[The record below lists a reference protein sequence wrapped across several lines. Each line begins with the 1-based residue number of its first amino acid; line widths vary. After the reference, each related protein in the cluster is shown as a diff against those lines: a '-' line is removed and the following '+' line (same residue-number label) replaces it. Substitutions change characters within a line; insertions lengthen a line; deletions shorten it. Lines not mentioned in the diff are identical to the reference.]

1 KSAEEVLRKALAV
14 TADDA
19 VLVTDPAFASV
30 DSAGKAKVL
39 AAAIRKLGDVDLV
52 LAGRQAADWEAG
64 QVGSMVA
71 EGLGWPC
78 VKFGWRITPDG
89 NAQRLRGE
97 LDDGYQVLRLSGPAV
112 VTVTNDESNVLR
124 FAKVRDVMLSA
135 RKPIQNWNA
144 AALGLSPADLG
155 DPAVEV

>member
-1 KSAEEVLRKALAV
+1 MSIFDGNALETALRRREARGGDRKGTVLSLGEKSAEEVLRKALAV

-19 VLVTDPAFASV
+19 ALVTDPAFASL

-39 AAAIRKLGDVDLV
+39 AAAIRKLGDVDVV

-71 EGLGWPC
+71 EELGWPC
-78 VKFGWRITPDG
+78 VTFVSRITPDG
-89 NAQRLRGE
+89 NGQRLRRE

-112 VTVTNDESNVLR
+112 
-124 FAKVRDVMLSA
+124 
-135 RKPIQNWNA
+135 
-144 AALGLSPADLG
+144 
-155 DPAVEV
+155 